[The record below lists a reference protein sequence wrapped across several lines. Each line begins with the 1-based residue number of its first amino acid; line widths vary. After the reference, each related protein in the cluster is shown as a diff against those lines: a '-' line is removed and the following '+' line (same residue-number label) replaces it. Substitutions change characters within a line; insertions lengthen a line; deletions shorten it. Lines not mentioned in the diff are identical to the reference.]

1 MELFMKAA
9 GAALIASI
17 LGLALNKQAKDMQ
30 ILLTIAG
37 CCMVAGVAATY
48 LRPVLELLG
57 ELQMLGNL
65 NSELTGILIKAA
77 GIGLISELAC
87 MICKDAGNASLGKTV
102 QILGSAVVLYLAIP
116 VFRGLIELIQGI
128 LEGV

>member
-17 LGLALNKQAKDMQ
+17 VGLALNKQAKDMQ
-30 ILLTIAG
+30 ILLVIAG
-37 CCMVAGVAATY
+37 CCMVAGIAATY
-48 LRPVLELLG
+48 LRPILDLLQ
-57 ELQMLGNL
+57 ELQELGNL
-65 NSELTGILIKAA
+65 NSELTGILIRAA

-87 MICKDAGNASLGKTV
+87 MICSDAGNASLGKTV

-116 VFRGLIELIQGI
+116 VFRGLIELIQGV
-128 LEGV
+128 LEGI

>member
-17 LGLALNKQAKDMQ
+17 VGLALNKQAKDMQ
-30 ILLTIAG
+30 ILLVIAG
-37 CCMVAGVAATY
+37 CCMVAGIAATY
-48 LRPVLELLG
+48 LRPVLDLLQ
-57 ELQMLGNL
+57 ELQELGNL
-65 NSELTGILIKAA
+65 NSELTGILIRAA

-87 MICKDAGNASLGKTV
+87 MICSDAGNASLGKTV

-116 VFRGLIELIQGI
+116 VFRGLIELIQGV
-128 LEGV
+128 LEGI

>member
-17 LGLALNKQAKDMQ
+17 VGLALNKQAKDMQ
-30 ILLTIAG
+30 ILLVIAG
-37 CCMVAGVAATY
+37 CCMVAGIAATY
-48 LRPVLELLG
+48 LRPVLNLLQ
-57 ELQMLGNL
+57 ELQELGNL
-65 NSELTGILIKAA
+65 NSELTGILIRAA

-87 MICKDAGNASLGKTV
+87 MICSDAGNASLGKTV

-116 VFRGLIELIQGI
+116 VFRGLIELIQGVLGGI
-128 LEGV
+128 

>member
-17 LGLALNKQAKDMQ
+17 LGITLSKQAKDMQ
-30 ILLTIAG
+30 ILLVIAG
-37 CCMVAGVAATY
+37 CCMVAGIAATY

-57 ELQMLGNL
+57 ELQTLGNL

-77 GIGLISELAC
+77 GIGLISELSC
-87 MICKDAGNASLGKTV
+87 MICNDAGNASLGKTV
-102 QILGSAVVLYLAIP
+102 QLLGSAVVLYLAIP
-116 VFRGLIELIQGI
+116 VFRGLMELIQGI

>member
-30 ILLTIAG
+30 ILLVIAG

>member
-17 LGLALNKQAKDMQ
+17 LSIFLSKQAKDMQ
-30 ILLTIAG
+30 ILLVIAG
-37 CCMVAGVAATY
+37 CCMVAGIAATY
-48 LRPVLELLG
+48 LRPVLELLT
-57 ELQMLGNL
+57 ELQTLGNL
-65 NSELTGILIKAA
+65 NIELTGVLIKAA
-77 GIGLISELAC
+77 GIGLVSELAC
-87 MICKDAGNASLGKTV
+87 MICSDAGNASLGKTV

-116 VFRGLIELIQGI
+116 VFRGLLELIQGI

>member
-9 GAALIASI
+9 GAALIASVH
-17 LGLALNKQAKDMQ
+17 GLALSKQSKDMQ
-30 ILLTIAG
+30 ILLVIAG
-37 CCMVAGVAATY
+37 CCMVAGIAATF

-57 ELQMLGNL
+57 QLQAMGNL
-65 NSELTGILIKAA
+65 NSELTGILIRAA
-77 GIGLISELAC
+77 GIGLVSELAC
-87 MICKDAGNASLGKTV
+87 MICTDSGNASLGKTV
-102 QILGSAVVLYLAIP
+102 QLLGSAAVLYLAIP

>member
-17 LGLALNKQAKDMQ
+17 VGLALNKQAKDMQ
-30 ILLTIAG
+30 ILLVIAG
-37 CCMVAGVAATY
+37 CCMVAGIAATY
-48 LRPVLELLG
+48 LRPVLDLLQ
-57 ELQMLGNL
+57 ELQELGNL
-65 NSELTGILIKAA
+65 NSELTGILIRAA

-87 MICKDAGNASLGKTV
+87 MICSDAGNASLGKTV

-116 VFRGLIELIQGI
+116 VFRGLIELIQGVLGGI
-128 LEGV
+128 